1 LGYLKHHNQL
11 KVKMFFCYEIKHS
24 LTKYTLLIM
33 SISDEA
39 FREEYKPLHI
49 PAHFKDAVT
58 EQDKVIFAL
67 AQIGGG
73 TAAEVSGELADNGAN
88 IDAENTLNH
97 LFNKGLIKGEEVNGE
112 MSYNLSKI
120 THANDGAVDP
130 DLLAPGLD

>member
-1 LGYLKHHNQL
+1 
-11 KVKMFFCYEIKHS
+11 
-24 LTKYTLLIM
+24 M
-33 SISDEA
+33 SISDEQ

-58 EQDKVIFAL
+58 EQDKVVFAL
-67 AQIGGG
+67 AQIGEG
-73 TAAEVSGELADNGAN
+73 TAAEVTQELTNNNATINADA
-88 IDAENTLNH
+88 ILSH
-97 LFNKGLIKGEEVNGE
+97 LFDKGLVNGEEVNGE